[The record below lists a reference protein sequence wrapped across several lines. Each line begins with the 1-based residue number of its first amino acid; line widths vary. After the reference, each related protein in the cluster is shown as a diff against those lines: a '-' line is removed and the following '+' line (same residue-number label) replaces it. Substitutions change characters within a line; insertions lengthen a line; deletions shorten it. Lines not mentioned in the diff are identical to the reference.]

1 VVKYKLLGLISG
13 SLMVAMPLA
22 IIGTFSD
29 HVLLACI
36 CGSVIGA
43 FAGFYAVQGQVSSI
57 VAGMVLLAI
66 ENTACGAGCDDFTGT
81 SSIIGAIIGA
91 FLGYLGWPWVI
102 GIFGLFIGFFCGMLL
117 GDTFGAAP
125 GGYLSPGYFQ
135 LYGMLTVGILTT
147 IASYLVCWRI
157 TRSRKNMASNDYGNV

>member
-1 VVKYKLLGLISG
+1 VSKYKLLGLILG

-43 FAGFYAVQGQVSSI
+43 FAGFYAVQGQVSSV

-66 ENTACGAGCDDFTGT
+66 ESTAYGAGCDDFTGN
-81 SSIIGAIIGA
+81 SGIGGAIIGA

-102 GIFGLFIGFFCGMLL
+102 GIFGLFIGFFCGTVL
-117 GDTFGAAP
+117 GVTFSAVP

-135 LYGMLTVGILTT
+135 LYGMVSMGILTT
-147 IASYLVCWRI
+147 IAGYLVCWRI
-157 TRSRKNMASNDYGNV
+157 TRSRKNTAPKDFECG